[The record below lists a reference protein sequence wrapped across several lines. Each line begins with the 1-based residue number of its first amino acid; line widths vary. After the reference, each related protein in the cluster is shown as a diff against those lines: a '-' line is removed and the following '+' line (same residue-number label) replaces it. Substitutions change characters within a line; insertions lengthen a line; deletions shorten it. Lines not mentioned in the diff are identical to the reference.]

1 MRRRRYFAGL
11 AALLV
16 AASMLLI
23 AAPAGAAGFG
33 SPSTLTG
40 TDTCV
45 NSMNPANSGNSS
57 GLYIACTFA
66 SGLTSAG
73 SALTILDYKNAV
85 WHSAATRQV
94 TVKVSRSSASGEA
107 GNYVLR
113 WEGANAIATQQLGPQ
128 ASDVN
133 HSIENPTSTQYFVNG
148 NNNAG
153 TENTPLASFIDAGT
167 TIRAIGSDGGGSFWV
182 LSKPTIAGKDDKPT
196 CPVPTDV
203 SCALSTEITVRI
215 ANHVGRDGNNGAT
228 TAGSS
233 TVTSAQ
239 VNPSGCSTGA
249 TPGCTS
255 AGTGNTAAAT
265 GMHFCEPALG
275 AECASTDDRGNFLS
289 GGDLPDGAQISTVP
303 DRNTVTLLCQ
313 STPSVGGAP
322 VWNWGGPATT
332 CGGGFGLVTALAD
345 LQLTITPYPI
355 PTGPRMI
362 NCATMT
368 GSKGGVPE
376 RTITTTCGAAF
387 SRFDVGLV
395 VRGCSTVVFGAGTI
409 CNPATSVANGVRIAS
424 VGNGGTTAVMDPA
437 SGTATTW
444 TTGTNQ
450 HVTIGF
456 EAKTAPATGGII
468 GSLAIALIVSPDI
481 SPTSPPCAANKV
493 SGFQLPLHWRTPG
506 FAPSLTVP
514 SANGGYDFGFAGPP
528 VNQFAGSVMT
538 GISRAQIEVATSVTT
553 FAGFLKQDLTV
564 GTGPAPQAYPATPTT
579 TRWRIHFENLP
590 VGIGLCSGTGL
601 SETLEVKA
609 LENRHAMNPS
619 GTGGGFGAVRALLPE
634 LQNTDATNSTYTGT
648 GTGNLAGANV
658 TTTGSGPTSVT
669 NTCKVTSPNIIGIGC
684 Q

>member
-16 AASMLLI
+16 AASMILI

-40 TDTCV
+40 TDSCV
-45 NSMNPANSGNSS
+45 NSMSPANSGNSS
-57 GLYIACTFA
+57 GLVIACNFA

-73 SALTILDYKNAV
+73 SALTVLDYKNAV
-85 WHSAATRQV
+85 WHSAATRNV
-94 TVKVSRSSASGEA
+94 TVKVSRASATGEA

-113 WEGANAIATQQLGPQ
+113 WEGATAIATQQLGPQ

-133 HSIENPTSTQYFVNG
+133 HSIENPTSTAYFVNG

-153 TENTPLASFIDAGT
+153 VENTPLASFIDAGT
-167 TIRAIGSDGGGSFWV
+167 TIRAIGADGGGSFWV
-182 LSKPTIAGKDDKPT
+182 LSKPTIAGRNDAPT

-203 SCALSTEITVRI
+203 SCALSNEITVRI
-215 ANHVGRDGNNGAT
+215 ANHVGRDGNNGVT

-255 AGTGNTAAAT
+255 AGTGNSTTVT

-289 GGDLPDGAQISTVP
+289 GGDLPDGAQISTVV
-303 DRNTVTLLCQ
+303 DRQTVTLLCQ

-332 CGGGFGLVTALAD
+332 CGGGFGLVTALSD
-345 LQLTITPYPI
+345 LPLTITPYPI

-362 NCATMT
+362 NCATMS

-387 SRFDVGLV
+387 SKFDVGLI
-395 VRGCSTVVFGAGTI
+395 VRGCTTVPLGAGTI
-409 CNPATSVANGVRIAS
+409 CNPATNVAAGTRIAS

-437 SGTATTW
+437 SGTAATW

-456 EAKTAPATGGII
+456 EAKTSPATGGVI

-493 SGFQLPLHWRTPG
+493 SGFQLPIKWRTPG
-506 FAPSLTVP
+506 ATSAALPITIP
-514 SANGGYDFGFAGPP
+514 NANGGYDFGFAGPP
-528 VNQFAGSVMT
+528 VNQYAGSVMT
-538 GISRAQIEVATSVTT
+538 GISRAQFMVTTSVTT

-564 GTGPAPQAYPATPTT
+564 ALQVPTT

-590 VGIGLCSGTGL
+590 VGIGLCSGTGIA
-601 SETLEVKA
+601 ETLEIKG
-609 LENRHAMNPS
+609 LENRHALNPS
-619 GTGGGFGAVRALLPE
+619 GTGGGYGATRALLPE

-658 TTTGSGPTSVT
+658 TTTGTGPTTVT
-669 NTCKVTSPNIIGIGC
+669 NACKVTSPNIIGIGC

>member
-16 AASMLLI
+16 AASMLMI
-23 AAPAGAAGFG
+23 AAPAGATGFG
-33 SPSTLTG
+33 TPSTLTG
-40 TDTCV
+40 TDSCV
-45 NSMNPANSGNSS
+45 TSMSPASSGNSS
-57 GLYIACTFA
+57 GLYIACNFA

-73 SALTILDYKNAV
+73 SAFTILDYKDAV
-85 WHSAATRQV
+85 WHSSATRNV
-94 TVKVSRSSASGEA
+94 TVKVSRASGTGEA

-113 WEGANAIATQQLGPQ
+113 WEGANAIATQQLGPT

-133 HSIENPTSTQYFVNG
+133 HSIENPTSTAYFVGG

-182 LSKPTIAGKDDKPT
+182 LSKPTIAGRDDKPT

-215 ANHVGRDGNNGAT
+215 SNNVGRDGNNGAT
-228 TAGSS
+228 TAGSA

-255 AGTGNTAAAT
+255 AGTANSTTVT

-332 CGGGFGLVTALAD
+332 CGGGFGLVTALSD
-345 LQLTITPYPI
+345 LVLTITPYPI
-355 PTGPRMI
+355 PTGTRMI
-362 NCATMT
+362 NCATLT
-368 GSKGGVPE
+368 GSKGGTPE
-376 RTITTTCGAAF
+376 RTITTSCGATF
-387 SRFDVGLV
+387 SKFDVGLV
-395 VRGCSTVVFGAGTI
+395 VRGCSTVALGAGTI
-409 CNPATSVANGVRIAS
+409 CNPATNVANGVRIAS
-424 VGNGGTTAVMDPA
+424 VGAGGTTAVMDPA

-444 TTGTNQ
+444 GPIATPNQ

-468 GSLAIALIVSPDI
+468 GSLAIALIVDPGI

-493 SGFQLPLHWRTPG
+493 SGFQLPVKWRTPG
-506 FAPSLTVP
+506 FSPALTVP

-528 VNQFAGSVMT
+528 VNQYAGSVMT
-538 GISRAQIEVATSVTT
+538 GVSRAQLVVQTSVTT

-564 GTGPAPQAYPATPTT
+564 AATVPTT

-590 VGIGLCSGTGL
+590 VGIGLCTGTGIA
-601 SETLEVKA
+601 ETLEIKG
-609 LENRHAMNPS
+609 LENRHALNPS
-619 GTGGGFGAVRALLPE
+619 GTGGAFGATRALLPE

-658 TTTGSGPTSVT
+658 TTTGTGPTTVT